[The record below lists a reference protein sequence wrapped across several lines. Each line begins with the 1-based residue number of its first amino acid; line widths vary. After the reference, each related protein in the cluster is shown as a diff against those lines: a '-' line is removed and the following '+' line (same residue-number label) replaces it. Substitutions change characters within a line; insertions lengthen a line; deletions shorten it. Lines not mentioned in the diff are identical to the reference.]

1 MKKYIS
7 LLLAGIMALSL
18 VACGHPSGAAEVQC
32 YEVEMVHALAEGGVF
47 SEELEEL
54 DADIAFALYVLADY
68 GLTMKDL
75 TEASVL
81 RSSGATC
88 EEAAVLVFT
97 DIEKAKLA
105 VNALEDYVQNQID
118 SNVDYRPDEVP
129 KLEDA
134 VVSRAGHTLALVVAN
149 DVEKAK
155 DILNIK

>member
-1 MKKYIS
+1 MKKVVC
-7 LLLAGIMALSL
+7 LLLAGAMALAL
-18 VACGHPSGAAEVQC
+18 AACGQPSGADEVQC
-32 YEVEMVHALAEGGVF
+32 YAVEQVGELAEAGVF

-75 TEASVL
+75 TEAAVL

-105 VNALEDYVQNQID
+105 VTALEDYVHNQID
-118 SNVDYRPDEVP
+118 SNVDYRPDEIP
-129 KLEDA
+129 KLEEA

-149 DVEKAK
+149 DVETAK
-155 DILNIK
+155 EILNIE